1 MLVTVGF
8 ERYVDLLLGRI
19 KLQILEAN
27 LLDETDGWK
36 AALKH
41 FNDADYDKKNEIL
54 SKREKGQNTIKI

>member
-8 ERYVDLLLGRI
+8 ERYVDLLLDRM
-19 KLQILEAN
+19 KLQILEGN

-41 FNDADYDKKNEIL
+41 FNEDESRTTLRQSITCKV
-54 SKREKGQNTIKI
+54 